1 MFLPEPSY
9 SGGEGTKAIETLN
22 NFEAHHRHAA
32 MASRR
37 IVHRFTVHLKFN
49 FIHSTR
55 SGSSIG
61 SIGGRTNSMPSIPI
75 KLPKCQRFGKL
86 MSSRRRKYF
95 IYLPP
100 VSEDQPKWL
109 LVFRLKRHHSA
120 SRKLT
125 RQLAAF
131 RFCAS
136 THYFSLV
143 AGFSFQRLAEVSART
158 RGTYYSPVCNISYR
172 WRMTIMSDKYLPLN
186 RPRTSN
192 QKEKYHALL
201 RRAPQ
206 KQMVYY

>member
-1 MFLPEPSY
+1 MGSIIRLRKALYRPARSGRTGSSGANFRTWTSFHQRSQPHPRNEGYDTMFLPEPSY

-37 IVHRFTVHLKFN
+37 IVHRFTVNLKFN
-49 FIHSTR
+49 FIHSAR

-75 KLPKCQRFGKL
+75 KSPKCQRFGKL

-125 RQLAAF
+125 R
-131 RFCAS
+131 
-136 THYFSLV
+136 
-143 AGFSFQRLAEVSART
+143 
-158 RGTYYSPVCNISYR
+158 
-172 WRMTIMSDKYLPLN
+172 
-186 RPRTSN
+186 
-192 QKEKYHALL
+192 
-201 RRAPQ
+201 
-206 KQMVYY
+206 